1 MHLTGQQNLDAYMNN
16 VVHSSVYTI
25 GGPPFRADFT
35 IGQWEDQLLN
45 ELIAVDRSGEPLHF
59 AITPGSLPEMMS
71 ETLTFDVA
79 EVVKNATLLYYET
92 NKHTGCTKMD
102 SPNFSFRA
110 NFDDD
115 FSCKS
120 PTNNYTFG
128 GVFQECNPGG
138 SDELKK
144 FCKDLDQKNPLTS
157 DYSCPAG
164 YKPILITSGYV
175 PTDCYDPANCYTCR
189 YNPQMYT
196 CNVNCKVD
204 LHHFTY
210 WCAAIGAIRC
220 LSIPAICL
228 GESSAM
234 C

>member
-59 AITPGSLPEMMS
+59 AITPGSLPEMS

-79 EVVKNATLLYYET
+79 EVVKNATLPCITRQINILGVQKWT
-92 NKHTGCTKMD
+92 LPTLAFG
-102 SPNFSFRA
+102 P
-110 NFDDD
+110 
-115 FSCKS
+115 CKS

-220 LSIPAICL
+220 LLIPAICL
-228 GESSAM
+228 GESTAM